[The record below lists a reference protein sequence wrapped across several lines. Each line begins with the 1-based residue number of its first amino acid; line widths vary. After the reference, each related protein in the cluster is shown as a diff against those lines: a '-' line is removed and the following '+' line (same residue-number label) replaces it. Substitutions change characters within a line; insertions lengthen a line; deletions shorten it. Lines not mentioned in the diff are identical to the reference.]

1 MKQIKLRVPDNWGD
15 ITIRQYQQFM
25 DIMESKK
32 REKTKTLEMVSL
44 FCNVD
49 KKVLKDM
56 SFGDLQKVSN
66 ILIQMTKEDPSEI
79 KIVKHIKFKDEK
91 FAIIPNMS
99 EMTTGEF
106 IDLET
111 YCEDSTKNLHK
122 IMSILY
128 RKQIG
133 DVNMFGRYEVESYD
147 PSEEKKE
154 AMKDLPMNYALG
166 VLNFFFSLGEILLED
181 LNNSLNPQ
189 T

>member
-1 MKQIKLRVPDNWGD
+1 MKQIKLIVPDNWGD
-15 ITIRQYQQFM
+15 ITVRQYQQFM
-25 DIMESKK
+25 EIMESNK

-44 FCNVD
+44 FCGVD
-49 KKVLKDM
+49 KKLLKNM

-66 ILIQMTKEDPSEI
+66 ILIQMTKEDPSGI
-79 KIVKHIKFKDEK
+79 KMTKNITFKGEK
-91 FAIIPNMS
+91 FAVIPNMS

-111 YCEDSTKNLHK
+111 YCEDSTKNLHT
-122 IMSILY
+122 IMAILY

-133 DVNMFGRYEVESYD
+133 DVNRFGRYKVEDYD
-147 PSEEKKE
+147 PTDEKKE

-166 VLNFFFSLGEILLED
+166 VLNFFFSLGETLLKD
-181 LNNSLNPQ
+181 LNNSLKKQ

>member
-147 PSEEKKE
+147 PSEE
-154 AMKDLPMNYALG
+154 
-166 VLNFFFSLGEILLED
+166 
-181 LNNSLNPQ
+181 
-189 T
+189 

>member
-1 MKQIKLRVPDNWGD
+1 MKQIKLTVPDNWGD
-15 ITIRQYQQFM
+15 ITVRQYQQFM
-25 DIMESKK
+25 EIMESNK

-44 FCNVD
+44 FCGVD
-49 KKVLKDM
+49 KKLLKDM
-56 SFGDLQKVSN
+56 AFGDLQKVSN

-79 KIVKHIKFKDEK
+79 KMVKNITFKNES
-91 FAIIPNMS
+91 FGTIPNMS

-128 RKQIG
+128 RKQMG
-133 DVNMFGRYEVESYD
+133 DINMFGRYKVEDYD
-147 PSEEKKE
+147 PTDEKKE

-166 VLNFFFSLGEILLED
+166 VLNFFFSLGEKLLKD
-181 LNNSLNPQ
+181 LNSSLKA
-189 T
+189 